1 MSQKVKTTILVALG
15 ILIVL
20 FVIAALSAPE
30 AADKK
35 PQSSS
40 QPAAAPPAKPNEPP
54 APPEFQTSERRYEVV
69 AVVDKDTYRGREL
82 TTQAEVELFI
92 PSDAII
98 TAGQRDRIEVG
109 TILTV
114 QRFMEFTNGLVA
126 VDLSISTKE

>member
-1 MSQKVKTTILVALG
+1 MSQKAKTTILVGLG
-15 ILIVL
+15 ILVVL
-20 FVIAALSAPE
+20 FVIATLSAPKP
-30 AADKK
+30 ADKE
-35 PQSSS
+35 PLANN
-40 QPAAAPPAKPNEPP
+40 QPAATSAAKLNEPP